1 MNTLDLTSFNNASTF
16 SFDSLVTFA
25 ALTLT
30 LTLALAPPLSLFTT
44 LFASFGGGG
53 IASSFFEKVTHR
65 FSVLRAA
72 GLMHNVCTPA
82 NVALAIQYRH
92 KPYASHAP
100 VSPTEDILAATK
112 MVKIDMPR
120 IMYFIPT

>member
-16 SFDSLVTFA
+16 SFDSLITFA
-25 ALTLT
+25 A
-30 LTLALAPPLSLFTT
+30 LALAPPRSLFTT
-44 LFASFGGGG
+44 LFTTFGGGG
-53 IASSFFEKVTHR
+53 ITSFFEKVTHR

>member
-25 ALTLT
+25 ALAR
-30 LTLALAPPLSLFTT
+30 ALPLFAT

>member
-25 ALTLT
+25 ALTL
-30 LTLALAPPLSLFTT
+30 ALAPTPTLSLFAT

-100 VSPTEDILAATK
+100 VSPTEDIWAATK

-120 IMYFIPT
+120 IMYFMPT

>member
-25 ALTLT
+25 ALTLA
-30 LTLALAPPLSLFTT
+30 LPLLAT

-53 IASSFFEKVTHR
+53 IASSFEKVTHR

>member
-30 LTLALAPPLSLFTT
+30 LALALAPPRALFAT
-44 LFASFGGGG
+44 LVASFGGGG

>member
-25 ALTLT
+25 ALA
-30 LTLALAPPLSLFTT
+30 LALSLLATLFT
-44 LFASFGGGG
+44 SFGGGG
-53 IASSFFEKVTHR
+53 ITSFFEKVTHR

-72 GLMHNVCTPA
+72 GLMHSVCTPA

-92 KPYASHAP
+92 RPYVSHTP

-120 IMYFIPT
+120 IMYFMPT

>member
-25 ALTLT
+25 ALTLA
-30 LTLALAPPLSLFTT
+30 LALAPPLSLFTT
-44 LFASFGGGG
+44 LFTSFGGGG
-53 IASSFFEKVTHR
+53 ITSFFEKVTHR